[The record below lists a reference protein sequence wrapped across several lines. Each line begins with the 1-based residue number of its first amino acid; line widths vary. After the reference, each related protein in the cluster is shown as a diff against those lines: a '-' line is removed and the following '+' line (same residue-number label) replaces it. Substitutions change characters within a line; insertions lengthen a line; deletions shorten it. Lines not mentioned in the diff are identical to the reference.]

1 MLNNGNTA
9 NNNANLNSVGSEYA
23 ATYGKNVSLLVQ
35 KLTNKM
41 IFDAQPKQFF
51 DLKLLNLNGVTE
63 RNSDEFFYKEMGY
76 QREALVATA
85 NSAAV
90 VYPATQTLS
99 LSTIDYVSTDMMVIY
114 PNGQQG
120 LVVAVDAGL
129 TTITVRPL
137 TGESLPAVV
146 ANDVLGNLSTV
157 GHDGQEGFSQ
167 YFRAST
173 IERSQYI
180 QLYNQAIR
188 YNEVELHKLR
198 KAGTTDN
205 FLAMEQEAMFAQHRI
220 GMSNSFWLG
229 KKGMVIT
236 ANGTEAKT
244 TGGVYTAM
252 IEAGSPYASVTSST
266 LVDGFEE
273 VVFASEYGAYGDV
286 RFAYMTPR
294 IHRLLS
300 KAYKE
305 ELTRYAPNDNIA
317 LLNLKEVNVGSSR
330 IVLVPFKRFED
341 RASFPESFANKIV
354 ILDHKNIKR
363 AQLWGER
370 SGNTLALKDGIS
382 KRFADIWVDS
392 NMGVEFNNPLG
403 CAHLDV
409 AA

>member
-9 NNNANLNSVGSEYA
+9 NNNANLNSVGSGYA
-23 ATYGKNVSLLVQ
+23 AEYGKDISLLVQ

-63 RNSDEFFYKEMGY
+63 KNSDEFFYKEMGY

-120 LVVAVDAGL
+120 LVIAVDAGN
-129 TTITVRPL
+129 TTISVRPL
-137 TGESLPAVV
+137 TGDSLPAVV

-220 GMSNSFWLG
+220 GMSNSFWL
-229 KKGMVIT
+229 
-236 ANGTEAKT
+236 A
-244 TGGVYTAM
+244 
-252 IEAGSPYASVTSST
+252 
-266 LVDGFEE
+266 F
-273 VVFASEYGAYGDV
+273 
-286 RFAYMTPR
+286 
-294 IHRLLS
+294 
-300 KAYKE
+300 
-305 ELTRYAPNDNIA
+305 
-317 LLNLKEVNVGSSR
+317 
-330 IVLVPFKRFED
+330 
-341 RASFPESFANKIV
+341 
-354 ILDHKNIKR
+354 
-363 AQLWGER
+363 
-370 SGNTLALKDGIS
+370 
-382 KRFADIWVDS
+382 
-392 NMGVEFNNPLG
+392 
-403 CAHLDV
+403 
-409 AA
+409 